1 MYILRVVPLT
11 TIPLPREQVLDY
23 FSSVDLPAGA
33 LVDVPINR
41 RIIPAVVLASALLA
55 DVKARVRTAVPY
67 QLRSVAR
74 VRSVEPVIT
83 SRQREL
89 GRWVAQHFWAPLG
102 QALKAML
109 PVSVLRKPAKMLE
122 RVRQPMRLKSL
133 PRLVWKVDRRDTYVS
148 AVQRALSRGEQVL
161 MLAPDAASEEFWSGV
176 FADEKIPMARYSP
189 TLLASRMRSLWADLS
204 GGAAVAVVGA
214 RSAVFLPFSNLGLV
228 IVEDEESDAHKSW
241 VQSPRYDVREVAEK
255 LAELHG
261 ADLIFGSAAPTLAR
275 QLRARRGTL
284 GLDGPDRGAGKA
296 LSVEVVDLRPE
307 RAAGNESPL
316 SRRLQET
323 MDAALAEGRPAILFV
338 NRRGT
343 APVLICR
350 DCGAAVECPRCS
362 ASLVQHRGA
371 IRGKGSG
378 NVLVCHHCNHRAS
391 VPDVCPSCRG
401 HDLRAFGA
409 GTERIETEARRLWP
423 NASVARL
430 DSDVAPRPADV
441 AAVVDRF
448 CAGATNIL
456 VGTQLL
462 SALRYRVFPKPLL
475 FGIVAVDPLLAF
487 PDYRVTERLWQ
498 LIRSLGRSAAEAIA
512 QTHRPDHPFLP
523 ALAGPPA
530 AFYDAELADRRSLGF
545 PPFSEFIKLT
555 FRHRDESKAQSESAA
570 LARQLA
576 AIIAKSKVE
585 DRVRLLGPA
594 PAFIVRER
602 GRFIWNLV
610 IQSRLT
616 SLRARNQLLAFVPSD
631 WIVDVHP
638 ESIL

>member
-11 TIPLPREQVLDY
+11 TIPLPREQALDY
-23 FSSVDLPAGA
+23 FSNVDLPAGA

-41 RIIPAVVLASALLA
+41 RIMPAVVLASVLLA

-74 VRSVEPVIT
+74 VRSAKPAIT
-83 SRQREL
+83 SQQREL
-89 GRWVAQHFWAPLG
+89 GRWIARQFWAPLG
-102 QALKAML
+102 QVLKAML
-109 PVSVLRKPAKMLE
+109 PMSVLRKPIPMAE
-122 RVRQPMRLKSL
+122 RAREPLRPKSL
-133 PRLVWKVDRRDTYVS
+133 PRLVWKADRRGVYVP
-148 AVQRALSRGEQVL
+148 AVHRALSRGEQVL
-161 MLAPDAASEEFWSGV
+161 VLAPDAASEAFWSGV
-176 FADEKIPMARYSP
+176 FADGKIPTARYSSALP
-189 TLLASRMRSLWADLS
+189 ASRTRSLWADLS

-214 RSAVFLPFSNLGLV
+214 RSAAFLPFSNLGLV
-228 IVEDEESDAHKSW
+228 IAEDEESDAHKSW
-241 VQSPRYDVREVAEK
+241 VHSPRYDVREVAEK

-275 QLRARRGTL
+275 QLRARRGAL

-296 LSVEVVDLRPE
+296 LPIEVVDLRSE
-307 RAAGNESPL
+307 RAAGNNSPL
-316 SRRLQET
+316 SRRLQEAVGSAFA
-323 MDAALAEGRPAILFV
+323 DGRPTILFV

-401 HDLRAFGA
+401 HALAAFGA
-409 GTERIETEARRLWP
+409 GTERIEIEARRLWP

-430 DSDVAPRPADV
+430 DSDVATRPADV
-441 AAVVDRF
+441 AEIADRF

-462 SALRYRVFPKPLL
+462 SALRYRVFPKPPL

-498 LIRSLGRSAAEAIA
+498 VIRSVGGSAREVIA
-512 QTHRPDHPFLP
+512 QTYRPDHQFLQ
-523 ALAGPPA
+523 ALAGSPA
-530 AFYDAELADRRSLGF
+530 AFYDAELADRRSFGF

-576 AIIAKSKVE
+576 AIIGKAKVE

-594 PAFIVRER
+594 PAFLVRER

-616 SLRARNQLLAFVPSD
+616 SLRARNQLLAFVPSV
-631 WIVDVHP
+631 WSVDVHP

>member
-1 MYILRVVPLT
+1 MYLLRVAPLT
-11 TIPLPREQVLDY
+11 IIPLPREQVLDY

-41 RIIPAVVLASALLA
+41 RTMPAVVLGSSLLA

-74 VRSVEPVIT
+74 VRSVEPVIM
-83 SRQREL
+83 SQQREL
-89 GRWVAQHFWAPLG
+89 GRWVAQQFWAPLG
-102 QALKAML
+102 QVLKAML
-109 PVSVLRKPAKMLE
+109 PVSVLRKPVSLLE
-122 RVRQPMRLKSL
+122 RARRPMRPTSL
-133 PRLVWKVDRRDTYVS
+133 PRLVWKADRRGAYVS
-148 AVQRALSRGEQVL
+148 AVRAAVGRGEQALV
-161 MLAPDAASEEFWSGV
+161 LAPDAAAEEFWSRV
-176 FADEKIPMARYSP
+176 FADEKIPMVRHSS
-189 TLLASRMRSLWADLS
+189 TLPAQRMRSLWADIS

-214 RSAVFLPFSNLGLV
+214 RSAVFLPFSNLGLI

-241 VQSPRYDVREVAEK
+241 VHSPRYDVREVAEK
-255 LAELHG
+255 LAELHS
-261 ADLIFGSAAPTLAR
+261 AELIFGSAAPTLTR
-275 QLRARRGTL
+275 QLRARRATV
-284 GLDGPDRGAGKA
+284 GLDGPDRGAGNA
-296 LSVEVVDLRPE
+296 LPIEVVDLRPE

-316 SRRLQET
+316 SRRLQE
-323 MDAALAEGRPAILFV
+323 AVGSALADGRPTLLFV

-401 HDLRAFGA
+401 HALGAFGA

-423 NASVARL
+423 NAAVARL

-441 AAVVDRF
+441 AAIADRF
-448 CAGATNIL
+448 CTGATNIL

-462 SALRYRVFPKPLL
+462 AALRYRAFPKAPF

-498 LIRSLGRSAAEAIA
+498 LIRSLGRSAAEVIA
-512 QTHRPDHPFLP
+512 QTYRPDHPFLQ

-555 FRHRDESKAQSESAA
+555 FRHRDESKAQSASEA
-570 LARQLA
+570 LAKQLSS
-576 AIIAKSKVE
+576 IIAKSKVE

-594 PAFIVRER
+594 PGFIVRER

-616 SLRARNQLLAFVPSD
+616 SLRARNQLLALVPSD
-631 WIVDVHP
+631 WVVDVHP